1 VAHGGPPEHAG
12 CVSRRKADETS
23 AAERLLE
30 LQPDRDTRAGW
41 AAQLAALTAVNTRDW
56 PRLRACYTEDV
67 ELVDHRPGTAVAH
80 PVDLLR
86 ALLDAMPDGRV
97 AIQFLDAGAARATS
111 RQHFYGH
118 DRAGAEAEIAIGQV
132 LTLRDGRIARAE
144 LFEPDDEAGMRSRLE
159 RLEPDVDWVLPRD
172 SPSATSTV
180 LIPAITTVCGSAT
193 PRPFGSSTTAWRR
206 RSVAVFPPS
215 SKCQLQGDVRFRH
228 RCANESRSP
237 RRGQRRVAGEVM
249 AV

>member
-1 VAHGGPPEHAG
+1 
-12 CVSRRKADETS
+12 
-23 AAERLLE
+23 
-30 LQPDRDTRAGW
+30 
-41 AAQLAALTAVNTRDW
+41 
-56 PRLRACYTEDV
+56 
-67 ELVDHRPGTAVAH
+67 VAH

-159 RLEPDVDWVLPRD
+159 RLEPDVDWGPATRLAQRYFD
-172 SPSATSTV
+172 CINSPDYDGVRECYTEAFRFLDHRLASPLSGGFSAEQQIASFKAMFASATDAQMRADH
-180 LIPAITTVCGSAT
+180 L
-193 PRPFGSSTTAWRR
+193 
-206 RSVAVFPPS
+206 
-215 SKCQLQGDVRFRH
+215 
-228 RCANESRSP
+228 
-237 RRGQRRVAGEVM
+237 GEVSG
-249 AV
+249 VWLGK